1 MSTCI
6 CVVRECQWGIQ
17 GDPFIKIQT
26 LIIKFSHQISS
37 KQASDI
43 PPPPGKQNYPQL
55 ILKKIPLDPLQWA
68 ILLKGFSYFS
78 GHKRVTD
85 TRSFWYQLTQLG
97 NGRHVASGGGC
108 YFPFLATNIFEFL
121 KFTKLI
127 ENIILRSPPS
137 SKKQQQTNHIL
148 GKCIKNVC
156 VFVCVLCNI
165 LPKSKCITKTLN
177 LDNTCPYC
185 I

>member
-26 LIIKFSHQISS
+26 LIIKFSPQISS

-43 PPPPGKQNYPQL
+43 PLHPAS
-55 ILKKIPLDPLQWA
+55 KIIPSSSSRKYQWA

-78 GHKRVTD
+78 GYKRVTD

-137 SKKQQQTNHIL
+137 SKKKNQTNHIL
-148 GKCIKNVC
+148 GKYIKNVC
-156 VFVCVLCNI
+156 VFVYMCSL
-165 LPKSKCITKTLN
+165 
-177 LDNTCPYC
+177 
-185 I
+185 

>member
-1 MSTCI
+1 MCRQRML
-6 CVVRECQWGIQ
+6 V
-17 GDPFIKIQT
+17 GDSGRPLYKNSNSNYYILAPNFFKIG
-26 LIIKFSHQISS
+26 LRH
-37 KQASDI
+37 

-78 GHKRVTD
+78 GYKRVTD

-137 SKKQQQTNHIL
+137 SKKNKKTNHIL
-148 GKCIKNVC
+148 GKYVKNVC

-177 LDNTCPYC
+177 SNNRCPYC
-185 I
+185 IQILKK